1 MCAQIASY
9 YCLAVQ
15 RNTSDVPSII
25 RAINVIPLH
34 LGANDDN
41 AAINHRYCPYRQDSW
56 CQYQG
61 GIFNKHT
68 PPHHPN
74 YLSETAVELIFNTF
88 DEFRYNK
95 EEFID
100 KVSGGMTSN
109 YNESIHHILFEMVEK
124 TDAVG
129 MDIMRLEAALAVIP
143 YNDGIA
149 VVKGVFEILGV
160 NVGQHLSDK

>member
-1 MCAQIASY
+1 
-9 YCLAVQ
+9 
-15 RNTSDVPSII
+15 
-25 RAINVIPLH
+25 
-34 LGANDDN
+34 
-41 AAINHRYCPYRQDSW
+41 
-56 CQYQG
+56 
-61 GIFNKHT
+61 
-68 PPHHPN
+68 
-74 YLSETAVELIFNTF
+74 
-88 DEFRYNK
+88 
-95 EEFID
+95 
-100 KVSGGMTSN
+100 MTSN